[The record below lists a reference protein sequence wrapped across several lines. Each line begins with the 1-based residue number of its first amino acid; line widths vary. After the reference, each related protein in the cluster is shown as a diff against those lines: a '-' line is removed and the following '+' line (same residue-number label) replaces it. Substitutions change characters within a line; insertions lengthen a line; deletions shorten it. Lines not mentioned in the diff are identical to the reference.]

1 MRKDFFSLLKE
12 SPDVDRH
19 SRWGE
24 VKKKLDSDQRYK
36 AVESGAQ
43 REDWFREFIK
53 QLKDERKKEKDRRE
67 RERERKDR
75 DRDREERRERKKE
88 KEEEKENKPEKEV
101 EDVSGL
107 VFKNRYKILFSL
119 HENINN

>member
-19 SRWGE
+19 SRWGD
-24 VKKKLDSDQRYK
+24 VKKKLDSDPRYK
-36 AVESGAQ
+36 SVESSAQ
-43 REDWFREFIK
+43 REDWFREYIK

-88 KEEEKENKPEKEV
+88 KEEEKENKPEKEI
-101 EDVSGL
+101 EDVS
-107 VFKNRYKILFSL
+107 
-119 HENINN
+119 NINVLSTFLVIF